1 MSYLHY
7 SKSRSYTFDFRKKR
21 VKETTV
27 WHDNNDRETTR
38 VMTKFEMGSALESCG
53 GKHRWYGL
61 QVTLYNS
68 YSYDEVKQRLL
79 EALEQENFENVTII
93 K

>member
-27 WHDNNDRETTR
+27 WHDNNRETTC
-38 VMTKFEMGSALESCG
+38 VMTKFEMGSTLESCG

-61 QVTLYNS
+61 SVTLSNS

>member
-27 WHDNNDRETTR
+27 WHDNNRETTR
-38 VMTKFEMGSALESCG
+38 VMTKFEMGSTLESCG

-61 QVTLYNS
+61 SVTLNDS
-68 YSYDEVKQRLL
+68 YLYDEVKQRLL